1 MSTNLLPDYEGG
13 SSSGG
18 GRSPPRDDKG
28 ARRRNPR
35 TAPTCRK
42 PSTVIFRRRVR
53 VLDEQ
58 DREWLITYESLCSAG
73 QRHTRF
79 AAGWATLC
87 KVNDFKVGET
97 IVFSRWGKRGSGV
110 VVVACDNCALSKKQN
125 KKLCFL
131 PPIQAHL
138 LLQVSSSFSLTES

>member
-1 MSTNLLPDYEGG
+1 
-13 SSSGG
+13 
-18 GRSPPRDDKG
+18 
-28 ARRRNPR
+28 
-35 TAPTCRK
+35 
-42 PSTVIFRRRVR
+42 
-53 VLDEQ
+53 VLDKR

-87 KVNDFKVGET
+87 KANDFKVGET

-138 LLQVSSSFSLTES
+138 LLQGFCSRFSNQNTAACLWKGDRVSSIRVFTKKIRFAA

>member
-1 MSTNLLPDYEGG
+1 M
-13 SSSGG
+13 
-18 GRSPPRDDKG
+18 
-28 ARRRNPR
+28 
-35 TAPTCRK
+35 
-42 PSTVIFRRRVR
+42 
-53 VLDEQ
+53 LDER

-79 AAGWATLC
+79 AAGWSTLC
-87 KVNDFKVGET
+87 TANDFKVGET
-97 IVFSRWGKRGSGV
+97 IVFTRWGKRGSGV

>member
-1 MSTNLLPDYEGG
+1 M
-13 SSSGG
+13 
-18 GRSPPRDDKG
+18 
-28 ARRRNPR
+28 
-35 TAPTCRK
+35 
-42 PSTVIFRRRVR
+42 
-53 VLDEQ
+53 LDEQ

-125 KKLCFL
+125 KRLRFFFL
-131 PPIQAHL
+131 PPIQARQ
-138 LLQVSSSFSLTES
+138 LLQVSFSFSLTES